1 MARQS
6 ATPSDAEPKAR
17 KPKKVRWYHQLWQ
30 AYLMTQ
36 RFDPRTGWILGG
48 LVVVTIAV
56 FALLGALVFHN
67 VWYWAV
73 LGLPFGL
80 ILAMFYLSRR
90 VEVAAYTQIE
100 GQEGAT
106 FSALSTIRRGWA
118 FTQEPVAVDPRTRD
132 LVFRGV
138 GRPGVLLI
146 GEGPAH
152 RVGRLL
158 EAERKRTARV
168 VGGAPIIV
176 MQMGNDE
183 GQVPLRKLT
192 RAVQKLRPTLT
203 KQEVA
208 EVDKRLTAL
217 GGVRL
222 PVPKGVDPM
231 RVRPDHKGLRGR

>member
-1 MARQS
+1 
-6 ATPSDAEPKAR
+6 
-17 KPKKVRWYHQLWQ
+17 
-30 AYLMTQ
+30 
-36 RFDPRTGWILGG
+36 
-48 LVVVTIAV
+48 
-56 FALLGALVFHN
+56 
-67 VWYWAV
+67 
-73 LGLPFGL
+73 
-80 ILAMFYLSRR
+80 
-90 VEVAAYTQIE
+90 
-100 GQEGAT
+100 
-106 FSALSTIRRGWA
+106 ALSTIRRGWA
-118 FTQEPVAVDPRTRD
+118 FAQEPVAVDPRTRD

-146 GEGPAH
+146 GEGPTN
-152 RVGRLL
+152 RVSRLL

-183 GQVPLRKLT
+183 GQIPLRKLT

-231 RVRPDHKGLRGR
+231 RVRPDHKGQRGR